1 MFTPGLSIPRVVP
14 AGSSAAGVP
23 CLPVPP
29 ASRFLRLSRPPR
41 KTLLFVKTETKAMPL
56 KGDKPRQGEARED
69 EASQAASSSPVCRE
83 PSTNWEDS
91 QAGVSVACPLLERKQ
106 GWGDRVPCTPSGPAC
121 SSCVGPC
128 VAYTSQLGPRIR
140 KASER
145 AIICGARP
153 VAFRPA
159 RVNRRNPHQ
168 GSRTPILHR

>member
-1 MFTPGLSIPRVVP
+1 MVP

-23 CLPVPP
+23 CLPVPS

-56 KGDKPRQGEARED
+56 KGDKPRQGEAQED
-69 EASQAASSSPVCRE
+69 EASQAASSSLVCTE

-91 QAGVSVACPLLERKQ
+91 QAGVSVVCPLLQRKQ
-106 GWGDRVPCTPSGPAC
+106 GWGDRVPCTPPSGPAC
-121 SSCVGPC
+121 SSCVD
-128 VAYTSQLGPRIR
+128 YTSQLGPRIR
-140 KASER
+140 KASKRE
-145 AIICGARP
+145 IICRARP
-153 VAFRPA
+153 VASCSA